1 MQGKGGVLATKAA
14 AVQGNGGALTGGGG
28 GEGQDT
34 LGGQPVNGRP
44 HRLYTG
50 GRHGEGRCKDEGKD
64 GGKTSERTAKG
75 TERALQMHAVDCS
88 KRQYFSEKRARLRR
102 CTRSRSLCVSV
113 ITAVWSW
120 SGCTTRRKGGRFG
133 GAQGEAR
140 SVRLVAARCAASG
153 VRWSTAGWFGRE
165 EGG

>member
-1 MQGKGGVLATKAA
+1 MATKAKAVLIPAAEAVVMQGKGSVLANKSQLCKTKAVLSPVAVAVEMQGKGGVLATKAA

-64 GGKTSERTAKG
+64 GGKTRERTVERRVKG
-75 TERALQMHAVDCS
+75 QRRAQKGRCKCMQLTAANDS
-88 KRQYFSEKRARLRR
+88 TFLKRGPDFGDVPDRAH
-102 CTRSRSLCVSV
+102 SV
-113 ITAVWSW
+113 
-120 SGCTTRRKGGRFG
+120 
-133 GAQGEAR
+133 
-140 SVRLVAARCAASG
+140 
-153 VRWSTAGWFGRE
+153 
-165 EGG
+165 